1 MSNTTFESKLSQ
13 YAELAIRVGLN
24 LQPGQHLGL
33 TGRGSGP
40 ALTSFMR
47 QVVESA
53 YQAGA
58 TYVDAFVLDSQYELS
73 RLQHATQESLDYYPD
88 WPKDR
93 LMDIVEQGGAIMSVS
108 AGDPNLL
115 SGQDPERISISSRA
129 KALAGKPVSDA
140 LGRSAMNWLS
150 LAVPSPAWAA
160 QVFPDLPAEEQQT
173 QLWESI
179 FTVMRLNEPDPVAA
193 WRSHIDRIVARCRY
207 LSDKQYDALSFAGPG
222 TELTVGLVPQHVWQG
237 GSGSTQSGIEFTPN
251 LPTEEI
257 FTLPHRERTEGF
269 VRATKPFSLRGVLV
283 EDFSLT
289 FRKGEVVDIEAAQ
302 GKEMLRNLIDTD
314 AGAGRLGEVALVP
327 HSSPISASG
336 LVFLNTLYD
345 ENAACHIALGQA
357 YKFSHKDGLTFSSEE
372 FVDVGGNESAI
383 HVDFMI
389 GSQDLDVDGITTG
402 GDREPLLRAGEW
414 AFEL

>member
-1 MSNTTFESKLSQ
+1 MSNPTFESKISQ

-40 ALTSFMR
+40 ALTSFIR

-58 TYVDAFVLDSQYELS
+58 TYVDAFVLDGHYELI

-93 LMDIVEQGGAIMSVS
+93 LMAIVEQGGAIMRIS

-115 SGQDPERISISSRA
+115 AGQDPERISMSSRSA
-129 KALAGKPVSDA
+129 ALANKPVSDA
-140 LGRSAMNWLS
+140 VGRGAVNWLG

-160 QVFPDLPAEEQQT
+160 QVFPDLPAEEQQS
-173 QLWESI
+173 QLWKSI
-179 FTVMRLNEPDPVAA
+179 FAVMRLNEPDPVAA
-193 WRSHIDRIVARCRY
+193 WRSHIDRLVARRRY
-207 LSDKQYDALSFAGPG
+207 LSDKQYDALSFTGPG
-222 TELTVGLVPQHVWQG
+222 TNLTVGLVRQHLWQG
-237 GSGSTQSGIEFTPN
+237 GSVSTQSGIKFTPN

-269 VRATKPFSLRGVLV
+269 VRTTKPLSLRGVLV
-283 EDFSLT
+283 EDFTLT
-289 FRKGEVVDIEAAQ
+289 FHEGKVVDIEAAQ
-302 GKEMLRNLIDTD
+302 GEEMLRKLIETD

-345 ENAACHIALGQA
+345 ENAACHMALGQA
-357 YKFSHKDGLTFSSEE
+357 LRFSHRDGSTLSTEE
-372 FVDVGGNESAI
+372 FVTLGGNDSTI

-389 GSQDLDVDGITTG
+389 GSQDLDVDGVTTG

>member
-1 MSNTTFESKLSQ
+1 MSNPTSESKISQ

-40 ALTSFMR
+40 ALTSFIR

-58 TYVDAFVLDSQYELS
+58 SYVDAFVLDGHYELI

-93 LMDIVEQGGAIMSVS
+93 LMAIVEQGGAIMSIS

-115 SGQDPERISISSRA
+115 AGQDPERISMSSRSA
-129 KALAGKPVSDA
+129 ALANKPVSDA
-140 LGRSAMNWLS
+140 VGRGAVNWLG

-160 QVFPDLPAEEQQT
+160 QVFPDLPAEEQQS
-173 QLWESI
+173 QLWKSI
-179 FTVMRLNEPDPVAA
+179 FAVMRLNEPDPVAA
-193 WRSHIDRIVARCRY
+193 WRSHIDRLVARRRY
-207 LSDKQYDALSFAGPG
+207 LSDKQYDALSFTGPG
-222 TELTVGLVPQHVWQG
+222 TNLTVGLVRQHLWQG
-237 GSGSTQSGIEFTPN
+237 GSVSTQSGIKFTPN

-269 VRATKPFSLRGVLV
+269 VRTTKPLSLRGVLV
-283 EDFSLT
+283 EDFTLT
-289 FRKGEVVDIEAAQ
+289 FHEGKVVDIEAAQ
-302 GKEMLRNLIDTD
+302 GEEMLRKLIETD

-345 ENAACHIALGQA
+345 ENAACHMALGQA
-357 YKFSHKDGLTFSSEE
+357 LRFSHRDGSTLSTEE
-372 FVDVGGNESAI
+372 FVAVGGNDSTI

-389 GSQDLDVDGITTG
+389 GSQDLDVDGVTTG